1 MPANLAALLVLLHA
15 QGPAPASKE
24 ERQPDFSA
32 ARRVLEDAI
41 RDRAFP
47 GCAVAVGTSRGPW
60 WKEGLGRLDYGSGP
74 ESTPRTLYDL
84 ASLTKVVGTTCVVMA
99 LVRDGKMAIED
110 PVSRHVP
117 GFSGGKKAEVEIA
130 HCLSHSSGLPA
141 WRAVHLEAR
150 GYREVLARVLATDL
164 EAAPGTREAYSDLGF
179 MLLGEAAARAGGK
192 SLAELER
199 ELVLDPLGL
208 ADTARTVPEKDL
220 ARTAPTEKLAS
231 PRAGAAV
238 PRPGEAFTRGVV
250 HDENAAAAG
259 GGTGHAGLFS
269 TADDLAVLAA
279 ELLRA
284 RTGKSRIFPA
294 PLLARFTSPAGIVP
308 GSSRALG
315 WDTPSGLSSAGS
327 LLSRSSFGHTGFTGT
342 SLWID
347 PERDIYIVLLS
358 NRVHPT
364 RENTKI
370 AAVRRALADAV
381 ALAVDASKSTPPPP
395 PHPSLRK
402 RKRI

>member
-1 MPANLAALLVLLHA
+1 MHANLAVLLVLIHA
-15 QGPAPASKE
+15 QGPSPAPDSKNE
-24 ERQPDFSA
+24 SRPDFSA

-60 WKEGLGRLDYGSGP
+60 WKEGLGRLDYASGP
-74 ESTPRTLYDL
+74 EATPRTLYDL
-84 ASLTKVVGTTCVVMA
+84 ASLTKVVGTTSVVMA
-99 LVRDGKMAIED
+99 LVRDGKLSIDDA
-110 PVSRHVP
+110 VCRHVP
-117 GFSGGKKAEVEIA
+117 GFSGGMKARVEIG

-141 WRAVHLEAR
+141 WKAIHLEAR
-150 GYREVLARVLATDL
+150 GHGDVLGRIIATDP
-164 EAAPGTREAYSDLGF
+164 EVPPGTREAYSDLGF

-192 SLAELER
+192 SLADLER

-208 ADTARTVPEKDL
+208 ADTRRALRKDDI
-220 ARTAPTEKLAS
+220 ARTAPTEKLPATA
-231 PRAGAAV
+231 PAAGAD
-238 PRPGEAFTRGVV
+238 RPGETFTRGVV

-269 TADDLAVLAA
+269 TADDMAVFAT

-284 RTGKSRIFPA
+284 RAGRSRIFPA
-294 PLLARFTSPAGIVP
+294 ALIARFTSPAGIVP

-315 WDTPSGLSSAGS
+315 WDTPSRLSSAGS

-342 SLWID
+342 SIWVD
-347 PERDIYIVLLS
+347 PERDIFIVLLS

-364 RENTKI
+364 RENTRI

-381 ALAVDASKSTPPPP
+381 ALAVDAARSTAP
-395 PHPSLRK
+395 RQAQK
-402 RKRI
+402 RTRI

>member
-1 MPANLAALLVLLHA
+1 MQATLAAFLVLVQA
-15 QGPAPASKE
+15 RGPAPGRDE
-24 ERQPDFSA
+24 ERIPDFSA

-47 GCAVAVGTSRGPW
+47 GCAVAVGTSARPW

-74 ESTPRTLYDL
+74 EATPRTLYDL
-84 ASLTKVVGTTCVVMA
+84 ASLTKVVGTTSVVMA
-99 LVRDGKMAIED
+99 LVRDGKLAVED

-130 HCLSHSSGLPA
+130 HCLSHASGLPA
-141 WRAVHLEAR
+141 WKALHLEAR
-150 GYREVLARVLATDL
+150 GYREVIGRVIATDL
-164 EAAPGTREAYSDLGF
+164 EVAPGTREVYSDLGF

-208 ADTARTVPEKDL
+208 RDTARSVRKEDV
-220 ARTAPTEKLAS
+220 ARTAPTERLPATA
-231 PRAGAAV
+231 PDAAA
-238 PRPGEAFTRGVV
+238 GEAFTRGVV

-269 TADDLAVLAA
+269 TADDMATFAA

-284 RTGKSRIFPA
+284 RKGESRIFPA
-294 PLLARFTSPAGIVP
+294 ALIARFTAPAGIVP

-342 SLWID
+342 SIWID

-370 AAVRRALADAV
+370 AVVRRALAEAV
-381 ALAVDASKSTPPPP
+381 ALAVDASSAGPR
-395 PHPSLRK
+395 PSVRK
-402 RKRI
+402 RTRI